1 MFPGDRLVRLSHAN
15 VEKILGTLLRF
26 PTKHE
31 REVLYVPRL
40 GLALQFGERFYG
52 SFFHEF
58 HKEESG
64 SKGFVQIER
73 RLFWE
78 FQKRGAFGC
87 FIHLLNDVVED
98 RFVGG

>member
-31 REVLYVPRL
+31 REVLHVPRL
-40 GLALQFGERFYG
+40 GLALQFGERFHG
-52 SFFHEF
+52 SFLHEF

-78 FQKRGAFGC
+78 FQKREVFGWL
-87 FIHLLNDVVED
+87 IHLLNDVVED
-98 RFVGG
+98 RFVSG